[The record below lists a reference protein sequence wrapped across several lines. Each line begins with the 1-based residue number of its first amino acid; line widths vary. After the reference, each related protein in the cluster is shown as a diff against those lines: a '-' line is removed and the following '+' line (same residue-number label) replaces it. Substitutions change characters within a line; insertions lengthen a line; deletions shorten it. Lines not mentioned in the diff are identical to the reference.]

1 MAEGEVGARVAAPS
15 ALIKR
20 ENFTDSRLRTRI
32 CPTCRLLRK
41 TAYLPFASQDGLP
54 AVCFARRPTCR
65 LLRKTAYLPFASQD
79 GLPAVCFAR
88 RPTCRL
94 LRKTAYLPFASQ
106 DGVHRLRCGAPSMA
120 RPLRA
125 PVGFVHAASVFWG
138 ARRTVKYAARP
149 DSRSPC
155 RCRASLRSKRQC
167 RASLRASGT
176 SGTSAPSLRESVKFS
191 R

>member
-20 ENFTDSRLRTRI
+20 ENFTDCRLRTRI

-41 TAYLPFASQDGLP
+41 TAYLPRASQDGLP

-65 LLRKTAYLPFASQD
+65 LLRKTAYLPRASQD
-79 GLPAVCFAR
+79 GLPAACFAR
-88 RPTCRL
+88 RPTCHV
-94 LRKTAYLPFASQ
+94 LRKTGYIGCAVAHHPWCAPFGRPS
-106 DGVHRLRCGAPSMA
+106 DPCTRHRCLGVLDVPS
-120 RPLRA
+120 
-125 PVGFVHAASVFWG
+125 S
-138 ARRTVKYAARP
+138 TSARP

-155 RCRASLRSKRQC
+155 RCRASLRGKRQC

-176 SGTSAPSLRESVKFS
+176 SGTSAPSLRESVNFLALD
-191 R
+191 